1 MPTWPELQEYVRG
14 KYKLSKDEE
23 KWFSLVFAYDT
34 NRSQLVVVR
43 TFDAFNQAWIEISSR
58 ICKEEEMSPRVALK
72 KNWDFAV
79 GAIALD
85 EQGFYMMVHRTPLAN
100 MDPDEFELPLGA
112 ICRTADDLERNYA
125 GADKY

>member
-1 MPTWPELQEYVRG
+1 M
-14 KYKLSKDEE
+14 LSKDED
-23 KWFSLVFAYDT
+23 KWFSLVFAYAT
-34 NRSQLVVVR
+34 NRSPLVVGR
-43 TFDAFNQAWIEISSR
+43 TFAAFNQPWIEVSSR